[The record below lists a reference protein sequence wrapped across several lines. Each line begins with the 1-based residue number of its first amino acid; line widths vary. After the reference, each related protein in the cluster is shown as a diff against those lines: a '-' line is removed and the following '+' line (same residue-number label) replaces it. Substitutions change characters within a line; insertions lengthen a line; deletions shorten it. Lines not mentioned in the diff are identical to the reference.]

1 MAEGHKTVIRDFGT
15 VGLVDR
21 LFPEEERT
29 AAQEMS
35 ERFLEGVPL
44 NALRTLHMLWQ
55 LRSID
60 RAFQSRQTACCEELA
75 RKLAETPGIDFIAL
89 KINHQDD
96 LPSAIL
102 LAKRIRHHAAN
113 RCLAAFGRIA
123 DFYGRQ
129 LVNTTTAFDCVCV
142 GDPELGITAL
152 ADHIHHRESWP
163 TLPNL
168 ILPGTDRP
176 CHTQREYVQDLNALP
191 DPVYD
196 AEIYRALRNNRK
208 LKLFPIEESRGC
220 DQSCN
225 HCPKPG
231 EEGGLRLRSPLRVTA
246 HMRRI
251 AASHG
256 VGSFHLIG
264 GGAPAAH
271 AADVAHAFHESGI
284 RTAYSRESSLLAAE
298 TAHLPLL
305 KRSGCVSIS
314 YGIGS
319 GSQRLLRDYFN
330 LDTGVTRIENLLRGC
345 REAGLVTVARFM
357 YPTPADDHHTGA
369 ETLRLLER
377 TRPDA
382 VIFNQF
388 DQLPNSL
395 WHYNVTG
402 PAMAEVFHQIA
413 RPGDVLAGAVLSSG
427 SAGTMAAG
435 SYLRD
440 TFPGAKVGVAEAL
453 QCPTI
458 LENGF
463 GDHRIEG
470 IGDKHIPWIHNLR
483 ETDAAIGVDDELPI
497 RFIRL
502 FNEPA
507 GQKLLAENG
516 VGQDVLDKLEWMGI
530 SCIGN
535 MIGAIKF
542 AKYYEL
548 GENDVVFTVFTDSM
562 AMYQSRLT
570 ELNTERGVYDQRQA
584 DRDYDRLSGISL
596 DYVMELSHVD
606 KRRVHQLKYFS
617 WVEQLGKTVEEL
629 RAQWDD
635 YRNYWGCLRT
645 QSVDLDKMIDEFNAE
660 VQSG

>member
-1 MAEGHKTVIRDFGT
+1 MKSHSILVRFPGYPFSFSALMPDHELASVAGCLMAEGHKTVIRDFGT

-382 VIFNQF
+382 GLIE
-388 DQLPNSL
+388 LP
-395 WHYNVTG
+395 
-402 PAMAEVFHQIA
+402 EVLPRTAWYQQPWRF
-413 RPGDVLAGAVLSSG
+413 
-427 SAGTMAAG
+427 
-435 SYLRD
+435 
-440 TFPGAKVGVAEAL
+440 
-453 QCPTI
+453 
-458 LENGF
+458 GF
-463 GDHRIEG
+463 GLSFGTR
-470 IGDKHIPWIHNLR
+470 
-483 ETDAAIGVDDELPI
+483 
-497 RFIRL
+497 
-502 FNEPA
+502 
-507 GQKLLAENG
+507 
-516 VGQDVLDKLEWMGI
+516 LDKL
-530 SCIGN
+530 
-535 MIGAIKF
+535 
-542 AKYYEL
+542 
-548 GENDVVFTVFTDSM
+548 
-562 AMYQSRLT
+562 
-570 ELNTERGVYDQRQA
+570 
-584 DRDYDRLSGISL
+584 
-596 DYVMELSHVD
+596 
-606 KRRVHQLKYFS
+606 
-617 WVEQLGKTVEEL
+617 L
-629 RAQWDD
+629 RARSRFGAPPGRWSVLPCRIGTLTSTQVLQCHESMIHEVELMGVTAYMLHETPLVAHVLGWQHTLMEF
-635 YRNYWGCLRT
+635 RNEVMRRFLAGDVHGIARMVHDFNECASADVSVAQGADLRAA
-645 QSVDLDKMIDEFNAE
+645 VGN
-660 VQSG
+660 